1 MENHIFYYQ
10 SSGACLTCAMGQS
23 TQLLQ
28 VMIWVEIAVDINGNL
43 KNNPHTQKGKNK
55 RKKKRKPSHANR
67 MFVFWLLLEALP
79 FLRLSAVTSSRVLI
93 NINFCVLAG
102 L

>member
-1 MENHIFYYQ
+1 
-10 SSGACLTCAMGQS
+10 MGVQR
-23 TQLLQ
+23 LAHP
-28 VMIWVEIAVDINGNL
+28 WRE
-43 KNNPHTQKGKNK
+43 KNK
-55 RKKKRKPSHANR
+55 RKKKRKLSHANR

-93 NINFCVLAG
+93 NINSYVLAG